1 MDRIAIM
8 GGGAVGCYLSAFMTR
23 DGEDVTLI
31 DVWPENVDAI
41 KDSGVKV
48 SGSQGPFVSPVKA
61 LHLHEVQAI
70 NEPFDIIFIAMKSYD
85 TRWASL
91 VMEPH
96 LKRTGFAVSS
106 QNSIND
112 PILAEIF
119 GLDRS
124 IGCIMSTIEVALW
137 EPGHVTRGGQPGRD
151 RGYDVF
157 RVGELVGPVT
167 PRVTRIVD
175 LVSSI
180 DGAKS
185 TTNLWGERWAKLA
198 SNCMGN
204 PVGAMSGLG
213 SIGMADSSDA
223 RLLKMHIASE
233 VVRVGMSLN
242 YSVESVSG
250 VDASTWLNIDQGD
263 IFEELDSKLQAK
275 GKVDW
280 HSSMAQDVI
289 KGRRTEI
296 DYLNGLVS
304 SQGADAG
311 VPTPVNDAVV
321 AVLRDIDTKRSL
333 PSISHLSHALEQANV
348 RH

>member
-23 DGEDVTLI
+23 EGEDVTLI
-31 DVWPENVDAI
+31 DVWPENIEAI
-41 KDSGVKV
+41 KKSGIKV
-48 SGSQGPFVSPVKA
+48 TGSQGPFTSPVKA
-61 LHLHEVQAI
+61 LHLHEVQSI
-70 NEPFDIIFIAMKSYD
+70 DTPFDIIFIAMKSYD

-91 VMEPH
+91 FMEPH
-96 LKRTGFAVSS
+96 LKQTGFAVSS

-112 PILAEIF
+112 PILAEVF
-119 GLDRS
+119 GEDRS

-157 RVGELVGPVT
+157 RVGELIGPVT
-167 PRVTRIVD
+167 PRVTRIVE

-185 TTNLWGERWAKLA
+185 TTNLWGERWSKLA

-213 SIGMADSSDA
+213 SIGMADSSSA

-233 VVRVGMSLN
+233 VIQVGMALN

-250 VDASTWLNIDQGD
+250 VAAATWLDINRGD
-263 IFEELDSKLQAK
+263 VFEELDSRLQAK
-275 GKVDW
+275 GRVDW

-304 SQGADAG
+304 RRGVDAG

-321 AVLRDIDTKRSL
+321 RVIHEIDAKRIL
-333 PSISHLSHALEQANV
+333 PNTTHLSNILDQVQVPH
-348 RH
+348 